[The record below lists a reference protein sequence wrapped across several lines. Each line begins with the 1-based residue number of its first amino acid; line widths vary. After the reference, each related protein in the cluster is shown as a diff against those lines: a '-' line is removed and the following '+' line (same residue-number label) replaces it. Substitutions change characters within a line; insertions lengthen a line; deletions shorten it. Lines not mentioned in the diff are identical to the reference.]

1 MSDELW
7 RLGALEL
14 GERIRQ
20 GEVTSRQVVES
31 HLGRIDQI
39 GAQVNAVVRVLAEE
53 ALTAADAADRALRDG
68 TLRGPLH
75 GVPCTVKENIDL
87 AGTPTTQGVPAL
99 AEAIADRDAPVVA
112 RIRAAG
118 AIPIARTNLPDVGL
132 RIHTDS
138 SLHGLTRN
146 PWDASV
152 TAGGSS
158 GGEAAA
164 IASGM
169 SPFGLG
175 NDIGGSLR
183 NPAHCCG
190 IASIKPSTGV
200 VPQATVV
207 PPEDLGLSSQLM
219 LVEGTMA
226 RHVRDVRAAFEVV
239 AGPDPRD
246 PVSLPVRLTDAASGE
261 RLRVAVMTDP
271 PGGRTDPGIAAAV
284 RRAADVLADAG
295 HEVVEAVPPDYEE
308 LTVLWGQLLLAD
320 LRSIQPLLDAV
331 MGEGGRTVLANF
343 GAALPEMTTDEVLA
357 VHPRRYRAMRD
368 WSAFFA
374 EHPVLLSP
382 TWALPAF
389 PHDAD
394 LVGSADGSTTETF
407 RPVVHANLLG
417 LPAAVV
423 PAGLA
428 GHLPVGVQVIGDRYT
443 DLRCL
448 TVAEQI
454 EDALGVL
461 TPIDPRPAPSP
472 GQPVA

>member
-1 MSDELW
+1 MSAELW
-7 RLGALEL
+7 RQGALEL
-14 GERIRQ
+14 ADRIRR
-20 GEVTSRQVVES
+20 GEVTSREVVEA

-39 GAQVNAVVRVLAEE
+39 GAQVNAVVRVLADE
-53 ALTAADAADRALRDG
+53 ALAAADAADRAVRDG
-68 TLRGPLH
+68 SAHGPLH

-87 AGTPTTQGVPAL
+87 AATPTTQGVPAL
-99 AEAIADRDAPVVA
+99 ADAVADRDAPVVA

-118 AIPIARTNLPDVGL
+118 AIPIARTNLPDLGL

-138 SLHGLTRN
+138 ALHGLTRN
-146 PWDASV
+146 PWDPTV

-158 GGEAAA
+158 GGEGSA

-169 SPFGLG
+169 SPLGLG

-200 VPQATVV
+200 VPQATVI
-207 PPEDLGLSSQLM
+207 PPEDPSISSQLM

-226 RHVRDVRAAFEVV
+226 RHVRDVRAGLDAI

-246 PVSLPVRLTDAASGE
+246 PRSLPVRLTDAAPDE
-261 RLRVAVMTDP
+261 RLRIAVLADP

-284 RRAADVLADAG
+284 RRAADALADRG

-308 LTVLWGQLLLAD
+308 LALLWGQLLMAD
-320 LRSIQPLLDAV
+320 LRAIAPLLDAV

-343 GAALPEMTTDEVLA
+343 RGSLPEMSTAEVLA
-357 VHPRRYRAMRD
+357 IHPRRHRAMRD
-368 WSAFFA
+368 WSGFFA

-389 PHDAD
+389 AHDAD
-394 LVGSADGSTTETF
+394 LAGSADGSMTEVF
-407 RPVVHANLLG
+407 RPVLHPNLLG

-428 GHLPVGVQVIGDRYT
+428 GHLPVGVQVIGDRFT

-448 TVAEQI
+448 TVAQQI

-461 TPIDPRPAPSP
+461 TPIDPRPAPP
-472 GQPVA
+472 AAAPVA

>member
-1 MSDELW
+1 MTEELW
-7 RLGALEL
+7 RQGALEL
-14 GERIRQ
+14 ASRIRS
-20 GEVTSRQVVES
+20 GEVTSRQVVEA
-31 HLGRIDQI
+31 HLERIDRI
-39 GAQVNAVVRVLAEE
+39 GSEVNAVVRVLADD
-53 ALTAADAADRALRDG
+53 ALGAADAADRAVRAGAAL
-68 TLRGPLH
+68 GPLH

-87 AGTPTTQGVPAL
+87 AGCPTTQGVPAL
-99 AEAIADRDAPVVA
+99 ADALADRDAPVVE

-118 AIPIARTNLPDVGL
+118 AIPIGRTNLPDLGL

-146 PWDASV
+146 PWDPSV

-164 IASGM
+164 IATGM
-169 SPFGLG
+169 SPLGLG

-200 VPQATVV
+200 VPTATVI
-207 PPEDLGLSSQLM
+207 PPEHPSLASQLM
-219 LVEGTMA
+219 HVEGPMA
-226 RHVRDVRAAFEVV
+226 RHVRDVRAGLEAI
-239 AGPDPRD
+239 AGADPRD
-246 PVSLPVRLTDAASGE
+246 PISLPVRLVDAGPDE
-261 RLRVAVMTDP
+261 RLRIAVLTDP

-284 RRAADVLADAG
+284 RRAADALADRG

-308 LTVLWGQLLLAD
+308 LAILWGQLLIAD
-320 LRSIQPLLDAV
+320 LRAIAPLLDAV
-331 MGEGGRTVLANF
+331 MGEGGRAVLANF
-343 GAALPEMTTDEVLA
+343 RVALPEMTTAEVLA
-357 VHPRRYRAMRD
+357 IHPRRHQAMRD

-374 EHPVLLSP
+374 DQPVLLSP

-394 LVGSADGSTTETF
+394 IAGSADGTMTETF
-407 RPVVHANLLG
+407 RPVLHPNLLG

-423 PAGLA
+423 PAGTA
-428 GHLPVGVQVIGDRYT
+428 GDLPVGVQVIGDRFT

-454 EDALGVL
+454 EEALGVL
-461 TPIDPRPAPSP
+461 TPIDPRPDPHAGGSL
-472 GQPVA
+472 A